1 MMKHRRLSALCIL
14 LPLFALAAEE
24 RGNYRIESSGAVEWA
39 TMELSATIALN
50 LREAG
55 IRLPAGRTRAEEI
68 IRQEYAVL
76 MRPYILAIPVDSST
90 VLGDLIERGEISF
103 FSPEEAAAAARRR
116 APALSADLSRLEASY
131 TIDLSLLSAHL
142 VRHEHAQEISR
153 ILTPVPAA
161 SYTGLI
167 IIATGELPVHGKN
180 TAALAEPCLFPKIWD
195 TRMNLIYE
203 RNMLDRDTTAR
214 TMVSYA
220 EEKSIFYPAPSTLSP
235 ELEAVVGPR
244 PLRIMARGL
253 FGARPTDPVID
264 EEDALIILSSEN
276 NRNLLREGKVVI
288 ILNTTRITQHF

>member
-1 MMKHRRLSALCIL
+1 MKNRRLPALFIL
-14 LPLFALAAEE
+14 IPLFALAAEE
-24 RGNYRIESSGAVEWA
+24 RGTYRIESSGAVEWG
-39 TMELSATIALN
+39 TMELSATVALN
-50 LREAG
+50 LRAAG

-116 APALSADLSRLEASY
+116 APALSGDLSRLEASY
-131 TIDLSLLSAHL
+131 TIDLSLLSAYL
-142 VRHEHAQEISR
+142 VRHEHPQEIRR
-153 ILTPVPAA
+153 ILAPVPAA
-161 SYTGLI
+161 SYTGII
-167 IIATGELPVHGKN
+167 IIAADALPVHGKN

-195 TRMNLIYE
+195 SQMNLIYE
-203 RNMLDRDTTAR
+203 RNMLDRDTTSR

-220 EEKSIFYPAPSTLSP
+220 EEDSIFYPAPSTLSP
-235 ELEAVVGPR
+235 ELEARVGPR

-253 FGARPTDPVID
+253 FGTRPTDPVID
-264 EEDALIILSSEN
+264 EEDARIILSSET

-288 ILNTTRITQHF
+288 VLNSARIRQGF